1 MDQINPFKY
10 IDIKCVCLTVSLFLK
25 KKKKNQQIKF
35 KYDARIYAWA
45 YIHGII
51 EKFEK
56 YGLT

>member
-25 KKKKNQQIKF
+25 KKKKISKF
-35 KYDARIYAWA
+35 IYDARIYAWA

-51 EKFEK
+51 DKFEK